1 MFGKIINLIRKVLI
15 SLRIRVLK
23 KKLGSLGSGSYVSRS
38 CSFQGEGE
46 RRIYIGDNTIIGSHC
61 ILGCWQHYRKE
72 THEPIIEIGNN
83 CMISAYCQISAINGV
98 EIGNHVLIGHFV
110 YISDNNHGEAI
121 LSSMKLPPMER
132 PLASKGPVVI
142 GNNVW
147 IGDKASI
154 LGGVTIGE
162 CSIIG
167 ANAVVTH
174 DVPPYSVVGGVP
186 AKIIIS
192 RLSE

>member
-1 MFGKIINLIRKVLI
+1 MFGKIINLIRRVLI
-15 SLRIRVLK
+15 SLRVRELK

-83 CMISAYCQISAINGV
+83 CFISAFCQLSAV
-98 EIGNHVLIGHFV
+98 QRLKIGNDVIIGHFV
-110 YISDNNHGEAI
+110 YISDNNHGEAT
-121 LSSMKLPPMER
+121 LESMKLPPVKR
-132 PLASKGPVVI
+132 PLASKGPVI
-142 GNNVW
+142 IEDRVW
-147 IGDKASI
+147 IGDKVSI
-154 LGGVTIGE
+154 LTGVTIGE
-162 CSIIG
+162 GSIIG

-186 AKIIIS
+186 AKIIK

>member
-1 MFGKIINLIRKVLI
+1 MFGKIINLIRRVLI
-15 SLRIRVLK
+15 SLRVRELK

-46 RRIYIGDNTIIGSHC
+46 KRIYIGDNTIIGSHC

-83 CMISAYCQISAINGV
+83 CFISAFCQLSAV
-98 EIGNHVLIGHFV
+98 QRLKIGNDVIIGHFV
-110 YISDNNHGEAI
+110 YISDNNHGEAT
-121 LSSMKLPPMER
+121 LESMKLPPVKR
-132 PLASKGPVVI
+132 PLASKGQVI
-142 GNNVW
+142 IEDRVW
-147 IGDKASI
+147 IGDKVSI
-154 LGGVTIGE
+154 LTGVTIGE
-162 CSIIG
+162 GSIIG

-186 AKIIIS
+186 AKIIK